1 MATNFERYQSR
12 QHGFQRS
19 KGSFWLRALIGGPTL
34 IAPMLLM
41 PIAMATPDV
50 TSDRPTAPSAAQLA
64 QATPLEITDIRL
76 DDTGDGLQ
84 VQLETT
90 GELPTSI
97 TSNTGNALTIEIPN
111 ATLALPGDD
120 EFLEFEPANG
130 IAVVQVNAL
139 PGNIV
144 RMSITGTQA
153 LPVVD
158 INTDSGLA
166 IAVTPGIPQANAG
179 DEAIQIGVTG
189 ENENDY
195 IVPDATTATRTD
207 SPLRDIPQSIQVIP
221 RQIIEDEQATGIEDV
236 LDNIAGVTYQ
246 GNDDGRGT
254 QFTIRGFGNF
264 GSPILRD
271 GFRVFNGGN
280 NAAAPEVANLE
291 RIEVLKGPAS
301 VLYGQ
306 ADPGGLI
313 NLVTKQP
320 LFEPYYNFSLQ
331 AGNREIFSPAI
342 DFSGPINADGSLR
355 YRLNALYRTEESF
368 RGFENNYERL
378 FAAPTIVW
386 DISDRT
392 TLRVSAE
399 YVHDDD
405 PADFGIPAL
414 GDGIADVPLDRI
426 VLSDPQDSVEK
437 EYFSAGYT
445 LEHKFNDNWQ
455 IRNEFRYVADN
466 YFYDLIAVPLAI
478 DDEGNV
484 NRILAAQQNERDNYS
499 LYTNIQGKFNTGS
512 IKHNLLFGVDLSREE
527 DLGGGRGAFDPRV
540 GPEFFDVINIFDPVR
555 SGRRPDVDSSPT
567 ELINDETV
575 DRLGIYLQDQIYIT
589 DNLIVLA
596 GLRYDSVD
604 QSLSSTTRSR
614 VDGTVLA
621 SSENEQYDDAVTPR
635 IGIVYQ
641 PSDTIAL
648 YASYAQSFTPN
659 SGTDIDGN
667 VLEPETGEGFE
678 VGVKADIIPDRLSA
692 TLTYFNITRQNVATA
707 DPNDPLLQASIA
719 TGEQRSQGVEL
730 DISGEILPGWNII
743 ASYAYINAEITEDNT
758 FEVGNRRPGIPEH
771 SASLWTTYRIQSGD
785 LEGLGFGLGFNY
797 VGNRK
802 IDLDNTFE
810 AEDYFLT
817 SAAAFYKRDNWQIQV
832 NIDNLFDID
841 YIESAEGGQFRGIYP
856 GDPLTVRASLSV
868 TF

>member
-1 MATNFERYQSR
+1 MATNFERYQSK
-12 QHGFQRS
+12 QHRFQLR
-19 KGSFWLRALIGGPTL
+19 KGSFWLRALVSGPAL
-34 IAPMLLM
+34 MAPMLFM
-41 PIAMATPDV
+41 PIAIASPDI
-50 TSDRPTAPSAAQLA
+50 TSDRPAVPSAAQLA
-64 QATPLEITDIRL
+64 QAAPLEITDIRL
-76 DDTGDGLQ
+76 EDTGNGLQ
-84 VQLETT
+84 IQLETT
-90 GELPTSI
+90 GELPTPT
-97 TSNTGNALTIEIPN
+97 TSTTGNALTLEIPN
-111 ATLALPGDD
+111 ATLALPGGD
-120 EFLEFEPANG
+120 EFLEFEPADG
-130 IAVVQVNAL
+130 IAAVQVNAL
-139 PGNIV
+139 PGNVV

-158 INTDSGLA
+158 INTDGGLA
-166 IAVTPGIPQANAG
+166 IAVTPGVPNANAD

-254 QFTIRGFGNF
+254 QFTIRGFGTF

-320 LFEPYYNFSLQ
+320 LFEPYYNFTLQ
-331 AGNREIFSPAI
+331 AGSREIFSPAI

-368 RGFENNYERL
+368 RGFENNYERI

-399 YVHDDD
+399 YIRDDD
-405 PADFGIPAL
+405 PADFGVPAF
-414 GDGIADVPLDRI
+414 GDGIADVPFDRI
-426 VLSDPQDSVEK
+426 VLSDPEDSVEK

-445 LEHKFNDNWQ
+445 LEHKFNDNWK
-455 IRNEFRYVADN
+455 IRNEFRYVADD
-466 YFYDLIAVPLAI
+466 YFYDIIAVPLAI

-499 LYTNIQGKFNTGS
+499 LYTNIQGRFNTGS

-527 DLGGGRGAFDPRV
+527 DLGGGRGGFDPRV
-540 GPEFFDVINIFDPVR
+540 DPEFFDRINIFAPVR
-555 SGRRPDVDSSPT
+555 SGRKPDVDSSPA

-575 DRLGIYLQDQIYIT
+575 DRLGIYVQDQIYIT

-596 GLRYDSVD
+596 GLRYDSFD
-604 QSLSSTTRSR
+604 QSLTSTARSR
-614 VDGTVLA
+614 ASDTVV
-621 SSENEQYDDAVTPR
+621 SETETDQFGDAVTPR

-659 SGTDIDGN
+659 SGTDIEGN
-667 VLEPETGEGFE
+667 TLEPETGEGFE
-678 VGVKADIIPDRLSA
+678 VGIKADIIPDRLSA
-692 TLTYFNITRQNVATA
+692 TLAYFNITRQNVATA

-719 TGEQRSQGVEL
+719 TGEQRSRGIEL

-758 FEVGNRRPGIPEH
+758 FEVGNRRAGIPEH

-802 IDLDNTFE
+802 VDLDNTNSLNSS
-810 AEDYFLT
+810 DM
-817 SAAAFYKRDNWQIQV
+817 Q
-832 NIDNLFDID
+832 
-841 YIESAEGGQFRGIYP
+841 
-856 GDPLTVRASLSV
+856 PLA
-868 TF
+868 